1 MPKKEY
7 HFKGEWH
14 VRKQVAVKDLQDL
27 GTNVSFV
34 QINWH
39 CAMNFTGFE
48 ICPLNFILSFFS
60 KKAIN

>member
-7 HFKGEWH
+7 RLKGEWH
-14 VRKQVAVKDLQDL
+14 VRKQIVVKDLYDL
-27 GTNVSFV
+27 GTNVSFS

-48 ICPLNFILSFFS
+48 TFPLNFILQLFFQ
-60 KKAIN
+60 KRQ